1 MKTVGSWLYR
11 QVAIGLVLL
20 VTAQFGLSAA
30 AQEVPSTQQQPA
42 PVPIQSAASASPSS
56 DAEIASLPNSPAPI
70 APQTAPA
77 SQPQNR
83 PQTTPQQQN
92 TPAQPLGTA
101 AAPSEPA
108 SGVAASRPAGA
119 AIAPAKQK
127 RSRTFAIRIALL
139 VGAAVAVGTVVAL
152 SSASPSRRGASR
164 PLDVALV
171 TPPPTATGAL
181 PVWSEVVDTVVP
193 LT

>member
-1 MKTVGSWLYR
+1 MKTVSSWLYR
-11 QVAIGLVLL
+11 QLAIGLVLL
-20 VTAQFGLSAA
+20 VTAQFGLSAV
-30 AQEVPSTQQQPA
+30 AQEVPPAQQPA
-42 PVPIQSAASASPSS
+42 PAPIQSAASASPAG
-56 DAEIASLPNSPAPI
+56 DAPQIASLPDSPTPI

-77 SQPQNR
+77 SQPQSS

-127 RSRTFAIRIALL
+127 RSRTFAIRIALI

-152 SSASPSRRGASR
+152 SSASPSR
-164 PLDVALV
+164 P
-171 TPPPTATGAL
+171 
-181 PVWSEVVDTVVP
+181 
-193 LT
+193 

>member
-1 MKTVGSWLYR
+1 MKTVSSWLYR
-11 QVAIGLVLL
+11 PIAIGLVLL

-30 AQEVPSTQQQPA
+30 AQEVPPAQQPA
-42 PVPIQSAASASPSS
+42 PAPIQGPSSASTSS
-56 DAEIASLPNSPAPI
+56 NATQIASLPDNPTPV

-77 SQPQNR
+77 SQQENSS
-83 PQTTPQQQN
+83 QTTPQQQN
-92 TPAQPLGTA
+92 APAQPLGTA

-127 RSRTFAIRIALL
+127 RSRTFAIRIALI

-152 SSASPSRRGASR
+152 SSASPSR
-164 PLDVALV
+164 P
-171 TPPPTATGAL
+171 
-181 PVWSEVVDTVVP
+181 
-193 LT
+193 

>member
-1 MKTVGSWLYR
+1 MKTVSSWLYR

-30 AQEVPSTQQQPA
+30 AQEVPPAQQPA
-42 PVPIQSAASASPSS
+42 PAPIQNPASANLAS
-56 DAEIASLPNSPAPI
+56 DAPQIASLPDSPTPI
-70 APQTAPA
+70 GPQTAPA
-77 SQPQNR
+77 SQQENNS
-83 PQTTPQQQN
+83 QTPPQQN
-92 TPAQPLGTA
+92 APAQPMGTA

-127 RSRTFAIRIALL
+127 RSRTFAIRIALI

-152 SSASPSRRGASR
+152 SSASPSR
-164 PLDVALV
+164 P
-171 TPPPTATGAL
+171 
-181 PVWSEVVDTVVP
+181 
-193 LT
+193 